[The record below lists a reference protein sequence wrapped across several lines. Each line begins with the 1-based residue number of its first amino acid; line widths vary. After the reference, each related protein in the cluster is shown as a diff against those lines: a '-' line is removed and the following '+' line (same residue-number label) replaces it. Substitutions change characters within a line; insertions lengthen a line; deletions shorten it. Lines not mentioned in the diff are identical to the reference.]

1 MSLEDAAKAIQEAS
15 HLLISAGAGMGVD
28 SGLPDFR
35 GQEGF
40 WNAYPPYRKLG
51 LSFVEMASPDTF
63 HVDPTLAWG
72 FYGHRLHLYRD
83 TEPHEGFRILL
94 RWAASKKSSFVF
106 TSNVDGHFQMSGFG
120 EDRIYE
126 VHGSIH
132 HLQCLSPCAH
142 AVWPADNLNVPIDRD
157 TMRAEEPLP
166 KCLDCGDLAR
176 PNILL
181 FGDFSYLPTRQE
193 GQARRYRSWLADVG
207 FDPVAIVEMGAGVAV
222 PTVRYQSEQ
231 LCRAKKARLVRI
243 NPRDPEVPAG
253 EISLPMGALEGV
265 RQIDAILTSGF

>member
-1 MSLEDAAKAIQEAS
+1 
-15 HLLISAGAGMGVD
+15 MGVD

-51 LSFVEMASPDTF
+51 LSFVEMANPDTF
-63 HVDPTLAWG
+63 HADPTLAWG

-83 TEPHEGFRILL
+83 TEPHEGFQILL

-126 VHGSIH
+126 VHGSVH

-142 AVWPADNLNVPIDRD
+142 EVWPADTINVPIDHD
-157 TMRAEEPLP
+157 TMRAEKPLP
-166 KCLDCGDLAR
+166 KCPACGDLSR

-193 GQARRYRSWLADVG
+193 GQARRYHSWLADVG
-207 FDPVAIVEMGAGVAV
+207 FDPIAIVEMGAGVGV